1 MSRVTPDH
9 ALDDQASRFDALLEQ
24 SAGDTPASLDSQRL
38 TSQLA
43 AEFPFLADAEDQA
56 TNLELAQR
64 YASLGE
70 LSSAHEL
77 LDEVLALGSD
87 AQKDQARQLK
97 AKFTS

>member
-1 MSRVTPDH
+1 MNIGYCP
-9 ALDDQASRFDALLEQ
+9 QFDALLEQ
-24 SAGDTPASLDSQRL
+24 SAGDTPATSDSQRL

-77 LDEVLALGSD
+77 LNEVLALGSET
-87 AQKDQARQLK
+87 QKDQARQLK
-97 AKFTS
+97 ATLAS